1 MGTRGKLFLL
11 LRVGASGG
19 MLAFLLSRLDLAS
32 LLPSRQLST
41 LTWTALGLV
50 VSLAAIVLSSLR
62 WQRVLNVLD
71 VPTELPSLVS
81 HYLAGQFVSNFLP
94 TTVGGDV
101 LRVARLSASTDQ
113 RSACFASVVLER
125 LSGFIVLP
133 FLTLIAL
140 FANPSLLHLGT
151 ASRLALVLSVTTLVA
166 LIAIVVVASS
176 PRLGARLVGDTR
188 LRGFASA
195 VHLGLDRIRRKPS
208 EAVSVLLSAFAYQ
221 LSLVFAA
228 WAAAHALGIAPV
240 GWSVAMAFI
249 PVVAIAQV
257 LPFSVNGIGLREGTL
272 VLLLAPLGVSNGKA
286 VAFGLLLY
294 GMNLAVSL
302 LGAPAFAVGTRPANQ
317 AIV

>member
-1 MGTRGKLFLL
+1 MGTRRKVFLL
-11 LRVGASGG
+11 LRVAASGG
-19 MLAFLLSRLDLAS
+19 MLALLLSRLDLAS

-50 VSLAAIVLSSLR
+50 VSVAAIVLSSLR
-62 WQRVLNVLD
+62 WQRVLHVLD

-81 HYLAGQFVSNFLP
+81 HCLAGQFVSNFLP

-113 RSACFASVVLER
+113 QSACFASVVLER

-133 FLTLIAL
+133 LLTLVAL
-140 FANPSLLHLGT
+140 FANPALLRLGT

-166 LIAIVVVASS
+166 LAAIVVVASS

-257 LPFSVNGIGLREGTL
+257 LPFSVNGIGVREGTL

-302 LGAPAFAVGTRPANQ
+302 LGAPAFAVGARPANQ
-317 AIV
+317 AIA